1 MKATQNYSEKYEYK
15 EPEKQIKRV
24 DSSFFLAIL
33 LRVWGNE
40 ELGQGRID
48 F

>member
-1 MKATQNYSEKYEYK
+1 MNIKNQRN
-15 EPEKQIKRV
+15 IKRV
-24 DSSFFLAIL
+24 DGRFFLAIL

>member
-1 MKATQNYSEKYEYK
+1 MRAIQNYSEKYEYK
-15 EPEKQIKRV
+15 EAKKHIKRL
-24 DSSFFLAIL
+24 DSRFFLAIL